1 MTNQKLKIIVIL
13 ILGFVLFPATTFAA
27 ILYLEPSQGQ
37 YHQGDTFVVEAR
49 IDTEEECINTVE
61 VNLGF
66 SQDIL
71 GVVDF
76 SQGNSILTLWV
87 KSPEIDQEVGL
98 ISFVGGIPG
107 GYCGK
112 VPGDPGKSN
121 LLGRIVFQVRQ
132 TPHQNEFGAGQ
143 ADAKL
148 EHPEGEP
155 SVPYGAGETEAKIE
169 FLESSQVLLN
179 DGLGTLAK
187 LTTKGAV
194 FTILPEKK
202 EAPIDE
208 WQEELEKDN
217 ILPESFETEI
227 HQTPAI
233 FEGKYFIIFSTTD
246 KQTGI
251 DYYEVKEGKKDWKKG
266 ESPYLLDDQGLK
278 SIIKVKAIDKAG
290 NERIAEYIPEK
301 PFPYWIIIIIIVGL
315 VIIAWR
321 IRKFLISK
329 S

>member
-1 MTNQKLKIIVIL
+1 MFKKLIFFIIIS
-13 ILGFVLFPATTFAA
+13 IFIPALANGA
-27 ILYLEPSQGQ
+27 ILYFKPDSAQ
-37 YHQGDTFVVEAR
+37 YYQDETFSVQVM
-49 IDTEEECINTVE
+49 INTEEDCINTVKGE
-61 VNLGF
+61 
-66 SQDIL
+66 I
-71 GVVDF
+71 DF
-76 SQGNSILTLWV
+76 SKDVLEPVNFATGNSILTIWLQTP
-87 KSPEIDQEVGL
+87 KIDQNL
-98 ISFVGGIPG
+98 RKISFVGGTPG
-107 GYCGK
+107 GYCG
-112 VPGDPGKSN
+112 PLP
-121 LLGRIVFQVRQ
+121 
-132 TPHQNEFGAGQ
+132 
-143 ADAKL
+143 
-148 EHPEGEP
+148 GEP
-155 SVPYGAGETEAKIE
+155 GELDLLLKIFFEAKRDGIANLRFSE
-169 FLESSQVLLN
+169 ESQVLLN

-194 FTILPEKK
+194 FTILPEKLEISK
-202 EAPIDE
+202 NE

-217 ILPESFETEI
+217 ILPESFEIEI